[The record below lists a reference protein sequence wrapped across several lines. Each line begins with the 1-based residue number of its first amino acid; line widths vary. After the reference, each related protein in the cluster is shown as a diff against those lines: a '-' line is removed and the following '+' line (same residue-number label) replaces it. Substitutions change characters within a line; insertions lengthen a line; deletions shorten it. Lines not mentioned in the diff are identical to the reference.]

1 MSKYQELVEQFFLRY
16 EQPVIEELIV
26 GFSGID
32 PPLKLD
38 VMSSNVNHEELNN
51 LLGGDDDG
59 HYHLT
64 KEQYDELKKLIENPP
79 QPEPE
84 EWAEYDGGYSDTTEA
99 EYEENVEYWLNG
111 GSSSNEQE
119 DDIDGG
125 LSQW

>member
-119 DDIDGG
+119 DDINGG